1 MARQKSRKTA
11 LKRLR
16 KSNPKG
22 NRRSKLLYNQSA
34 QHHLKTKL
42 SKKTKRRKRG
52 SKLVDT
58 SILRRYKKVI
68 SV

>member
-16 KSNPKG
+16 TTNPKG
-22 NRRSKLLYNQSA
+22 DRRAKIMYKQSG

-42 SKKTKRRKRG
+42 SRKTKRRKKSSTVVSTAIGKRYR
-52 SKLVDT
+52 K
-58 SILRRYKKVI
+58 ILK
-68 SV
+68 